1 MRLVTYRSSA
11 GPRIGVVLPDDRVA
25 DARAG
30 VLEEIVGDAAALASV
45 REAAEAASTRSDL
58 PRIDELALLAPVRP
72 GKLLC
77 IGYNYRGHVPD
88 GEDPTA
94 NDPEYPDVFVK
105 TANVLIGPGDPVIL
119 PQVDADVDYEGE
131 IALVI
136 GTRAKNVAVD
146 AALDHVA
153 GYTLFDDVTA
163 RDWQRHGSQFTLGK
177 SFDTFGPLGPWPVTA
192 DEIAD
197 PQSLV
202 VEVER
207 DGVVTARQSTATMI
221 FPMAFL
227 VHHLS
232 QVMTLEPGD
241 VISTGTPQKLPEAA
255 AAHRPLVDG
264 DAVTVRVDGIGA
276 LTTRFAAPPVSIPTL
291 EDAR

>member
-1 MRLVTYRSSA
+1 MRLVTYRGSSDS
-11 GPRIGVVLPDDRVA
+11 RIGVVLAGDRVL
-25 DARAG
+25 DVRAG
-30 VLEEIVGDAAALASV
+30 ALEDIVGDAASLASV
-45 REAAEAASTRSDL
+45 REAAEASSPASGL
-58 PRIDELALLAPVRP
+58 PRIDELDLLPPVRP

-94 NDPEYPDVFVK
+94 NDPAYPDVFVK
-105 TANVLIGPGDPVIL
+105 TANVLIGPNDPVQL
-119 PQVDADVDYEGE
+119 PQVEADVDYEGE

-136 GTRAKNVAVD
+136 GRRAKNVPVST
-146 AALDHVA
+146 ALDHVA

-177 SFDTFGPLGPWPVTA
+177 SFDTFGPLGPWLVTA
-192 DEIAD
+192 DEIPD

-207 DGVVTARQSTATMI
+207 AGVVTARQSTATMI

-241 VISTGTPQKLPEAA
+241 VISTGTPQKLPDAA
-255 AAHRPLVDG
+255 ATHRSLADG
-264 DAVTVRVDGIGA
+264 DVVAVRVAGIGE
-276 LTTRFAAPPVSIPTL
+276 LTTRFTTIT
-291 EDAR
+291 EDA

>member
-1 MRLVTYRSSA
+1 MRLVTYRSA
-11 GPRIGVVLPDDRVA
+11 DGPRIGAVLGDDRVR
-25 DARAG
+25 DLGRG
-30 VLEEIVGDAAALASV
+30 VLEDVVGDAAALAALGAS
-45 REAAEAASTRSDL
+45 ADAASDALDL
-58 PRIDELALLAPVRP
+58 PRMDEIELLPPVRP

-94 NDPEYPDVFVK
+94 NDPAYPDVFVK
-105 TANVLIGPGDPVIL
+105 TSNVLIGPDDPVLL
-119 PQVDADVDYEGE
+119 PQVEADVDYEGE

-136 GTRAKNVAVD
+136 GRRAHDFSVE

-153 GYTLFDDVTA
+153 GYTLFNDVTA
-163 RDWQRHGSQFTLGK
+163 RDWQRRTSQFTLGK
-177 SFDTFGPLGPWPVTA
+177 SFDTFGPLGPYLVTV
-192 DEIAD
+192 DEIPD
-197 PQSLV
+197 PQHLV

-207 DGVVTARQSTATMI
+207 DGVVTAHQSTATMI

-241 VISTGTPQKLPEAA
+241 VISTGTPQKLPDAA
-255 AAHRPLVDG
+255 AAHRPLADG
-264 DAVTVRVDGIGA
+264 DVVTVRVAGLGA
-276 LTTRFAAPPVSIPTL
+276 LTTRFTTTT

>member
-1 MRLVTYRSSA
+1 MRLVTYATPA
-11 GPRIGVVLPDDRVA
+11 GPRIGVLLPDDRVR
-25 DARAG
+25 DVRAG
-30 VLEEIVGDAAALASV
+30 TLEEIVGDAAALASV
-45 REAAEAASTRSDL
+45 LDVAAASQPHDL
-58 PRIDELALLAPVRP
+58 PTIGELTLLPPVRP

-105 TANVLIGPGDPVIL
+105 TVNVLIGPDDPVVL
-119 PQVDADVDYEGE
+119 PQVEADVDYEGE

-136 GTRAKNVAVD
+136 GRRAKNVPVED
-146 AALDHVA
+146 ALEHVA

-163 RDWQRHGSQFTLGK
+163 RDWQRRTSQFTLGK
-177 SFDTFGPLGPWPVTA
+177 SFDTFGPLGPWLVTA
-192 DEIAD
+192 DEIPD
-197 PQSLV
+197 PQNLV

-207 DGVVTARQSTATMI
+207 DGIVTARQSTATMI
-221 FPMAFL
+221 FSMAYL

-241 VISTGTPQKLPEAA
+241 VISTGTPQKLPDAA
-255 AAHRPLVDG
+255 AAHRPLADG
-264 DAVTVRVDGIGA
+264 DVVTVRVTGIGA
-276 LTTRFAAPPVSIPTL
+276 LTTRFTTTP